1 MRNAVSQAIAA
12 LSRGFAGEARCCVR
26 TGLARAAVLP
36 AGFGDGGMGARG
48 EGPNLGTDIIGPGR
62 TGNRRHPWPAPRGR
76 VGRIAKADAS
86 AQSSRWQAG
95 AAAENPD
102 RPTGGNMRLLHWV
115 ALGLVAGHTGAFAQ
129 ANYPNRPIK
138 MIVPLAAAS
147 AVDVAARIV
156 TQKMAD
162 NLGQQFVILNL
173 PGASGLIGAEQVAHA
188 EPDGYTIGGFNDS
201 IMTMVPNLQAK
212 MRWDILKDFEP
223 VSLVATVEWGL
234 IAGNQTG
241 YKTAADLIAAAK
253 AAPGKIDY
261 GSGGPG
267 SPQHLAM
274 AMFAS
279 AAGISL
285 THVPYKGATQAA
297 TDVAAGQIPVGFQ
310 GLGTVAALVRGGQ
323 LRLIG
328 VCTPAR
334 LPQFPDVPTIS
345 ESGLPGFT
353 FNSWFAIMAPAG
365 TPKDIIAK
373 LNTEVLKALADPE
386 VHKKL
391 EDLGFAVRGSSP
403 AELGAMTHE
412 QLAKY
417 ARVIKEMGIGN
428 E

>member
-1 MRNAVSQAIAA
+1 MRLLCSLVLAFA
-12 LSRGFAGEARCCVR
+12 LF
-26 TGLARAAVLP
+26 
-36 AGFGDGGMGARG
+36 
-48 EGPNLGTDIIGPGR
+48 
-62 TGNRRHPWPAPRGR
+62 
-76 VGRIAKADAS
+76 VGADAM
-86 AQSSRWQAG
+86 AQPVY
-95 AAAENPD
+95 PD
-102 RPTGGNMRLLHWV
+102 RPIR
-115 ALGLVAGHTGAFAQ
+115 
-129 ANYPNRPIK
+129 

-162 NLGQQFVILNL
+162 NMGQQIVIINQ
-173 PGASGLIGAEQVAHA
+173 PGASGLIGAEQVARA

-201 IMTMVPNLQAK
+201 IMTMVPNLQAR

-234 IAGNQTG
+234 IANNRTS

-253 AAPGKIDY
+253 AAPGKIDF

-279 AAGISL
+279 DAGIAL

-297 TDVAAGQIPVGFQ
+297 TDVAGGQIPVAFQ

-323 LRLIG
+323 VKLLGVATEKRL
-328 VCTPAR
+328 
-334 LPQFPDVPTIS
+334 LSFPDVPTVS
-345 ESGLPGFT
+345 ESGLPGFF
-353 FNSWFAIMAPAG
+353 FNSWFAILTPAG
-365 TPKDIIAK
+365 TPKQIIAK
-373 LNTEVLKALADPE
+373 LNAEVLKALADPQVRRRLGE
-386 VHKKL
+386 V
-391 EDLGFAVRGSSP
+391 GIAPRGSS
-403 AELGAMTHE
+403 AEELRSMTRD

-417 ARVIKEMGIGN
+417 ARLIKEMGIVS

>member
-1 MRNAVSQAIAA
+1 MIPEIINSLGYLQIAA
-12 LSRGFAGEARCCVR
+12 QGE
-26 TGLARAAVLP
+26 
-36 AGFGDGGMGARG
+36 
-48 EGPNLGTDIIGPGR
+48 
-62 TGNRRHPWPAPRGR
+62 
-76 VGRIAKADAS
+76 
-86 AQSSRWQAG
+86 
-95 AAAENPD
+95 
-102 RPTGGNMRLLHWV
+102 RPMRLFPPFV
-115 ALGLVAGHTGAFAQ
+115 AALVLLAGSSAVAQ
-129 ANYPNRPIK
+129 TNYPDRPIK

-162 NLGQQFVILNL
+162 NMGQQFVIMNQ
-173 PGASGLIGAEQVAHA
+173 PGASGLIGAEAVARA

-201 IMTMVPNLQAK
+201 IMTMVPNMQSK

-234 IAGNQTG
+234 IANNQTS
-241 YKTAADLIAAAK
+241 YKSAADLIAAAK

-310 GLGTVAALVRGGQ
+310 GLGTVAALVRGNS
-323 LRLIG
+323 LKLIG
-328 VCTPAR
+328 VTTEKR
-334 LPQFPDVPTIS
+334 LPQFPEVPTVS
-345 ESGLPGFT
+345 ESGLPGFF
-353 FNSWFAIMAPAG
+353 FNSWFAILAPAG
-365 TPKDIIAK
+365 TPKEIIAR
-373 LNTEVLKALADPE
+373 LNAEVLKAVGDPDIRG
-386 VHKKL
+386 KL
-391 EDLGFAVRGSSP
+391 ENLGFTVRGSS
-403 AELGAMTHE
+403 AEELRVLTRD

-417 ARVIKEMGIGN
+417 ARVMKEMGIAS